1 MFQFLMFLVLLSSG
15 KFSHEVLH
23 VLDHEKNFLVRLH
36 YVRRSVLRFKKLTQ
50 IISKGT

>member
-15 KFSHEVLH
+15 KFSHEGLH